1 MLRTVRAAEDTA
13 TAEQQSSPA
22 EQRCADEQRGAKSR
36 RRRAPKRRRLRVQG
50 ARVPKAWLVLDAEA
64 AVLGPLSQ
72 QRIAEV
78 LGCSRARVV
87 QIEQLALAKL
97 RRLLAREWSEP

>member
-1 MLRTVRAAEDTA
+1 M
-13 TAEQQSSPA
+13 
-22 EQRCADEQRGAKSR
+22 
-36 RRRAPKRRRLRVQG
+36 
-50 ARVPKAWLVLDAEA
+50 LDAEA

-78 LGCSRARVV
+78 LGCSRARVG

-97 RRLLAREWSEP
+97 RRLLALEWSEP